1 MVTVFTTNGQKTT
14 STSHLNTATVT
25 VVSDSNKSTSTSGL
39 SKHDKIIVGCVVGIV
54 TPFLIGL
61 IGLII
66 FIYYKK
72 NANVDHSGK
81 EWNDDDDEDEV
92 LDNPSSDIVNDMD
105 ETFSP
110 ESNNNNEN
118 KAVNF

>member
-1 MVTVFTTNGQKTT
+1 M
-14 STSHLNTATVT
+14 
-25 VVSDSNKSTSTSGL
+25 
-39 SKHDKIIVGCVVGIV
+39 GCVVGIV